1 MSLQYSRIFVS
12 IKPTTTVLNY
22 VKDAMHSLQMDFKNG
37 VRWIRPETVHVTV
50 QFIGEV
56 SETSLGDVIAKIGSV
71 TPNVSP
77 FTLLLKSPEV
87 APTLKRPRLIW
98 IPLIGQTEEI
108 QQLFLEVRSA
118 VRNCGIGLD
127 DKRVLPHIT
136 LGRISQPQYFNDH
149 RAVQKKLEQYAM
161 PAIIQL
167 KVSEIAVV
175 QSILGP
181 SGPTYIDLKQYSLG
195 A

>member
-1 MSLQYSRIFVS
+1 MSLHYSRVFVS
-12 IKPTTTVLNY
+12 LKLTTAVLDY
-22 VKDAMHSLQMDFKNG
+22 VKDVMHSLQMEFREG
-37 VRWIRPETVHVTV
+37 VRWIRPETAHVTV

-56 SETSLGDVIAKIGSV
+56 SKASLGDVIAKIGSV

-108 QQLFLEVRSA
+108 QHLFLEVRSA

-127 DKRVLPHIT
+127 DKRLLPHIT
-136 LGRISQPQYFNDH
+136 LGRISRPQYFNDH
-149 RAVQKKLEQYAM
+149 RAVEKKLEQYARS
-161 PAIIQL
+161 AIIQL

-181 SGPTYIDLKQYSLG
+181 SGPTYIDRKQYYLG